1 MPSATTDTCYF
12 SNPQTPG
19 KAHVDLLELASMP
32 FLCIPRLKRPLLAF
46 LEAWAQAVE
55 KSFQPR
61 DAARVTSKWPSTRA
75 PQTTRGMRGQSRIS
89 DMHAQDQLSSL
100 CPLLPYGNQD
110 PASSSS
116 PPLPRDAE
124 AKLKKSGAP
133 YPDASPLDACTVKQP
148 PLQAHHVTLQSD
160 SRPQNKIPASS
171 LSRRV
176 PCPSGHVGL
185 ECRFGYLVI
194 VTNMKRLLG

>member
-1 MPSATTDTCYF
+1 
-12 SNPQTPG
+12 
-19 KAHVDLLELASMP
+19 
-32 FLCIPRLKRPLLAF
+32 
-46 LEAWAQAVE
+46 
-55 KSFQPR
+55 
-61 DAARVTSKWPSTRA
+61 
-75 PQTTRGMRGQSRIS
+75 
-89 DMHAQDQLSSL
+89 MHAQDQLSSL
-100 CPLLPYGNQD
+100 CPLLPQGNQD
-110 PASSSS
+110 PASCSSL
-116 PPLPRDAE
+116 PLPRDAE

-185 ECRFGYLVI
+185 VI
-194 VTNMKRLLG
+194 VTNMKRLLGISRFQDGEISILNARCKGDTPIAFVDCALPELVI